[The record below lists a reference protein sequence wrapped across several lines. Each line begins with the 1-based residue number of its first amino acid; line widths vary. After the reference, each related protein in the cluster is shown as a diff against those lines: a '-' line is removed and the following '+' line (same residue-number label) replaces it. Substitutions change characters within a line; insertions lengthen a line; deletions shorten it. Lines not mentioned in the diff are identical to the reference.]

1 MLVRLET
8 PGEASG
14 DVSVKAYLELAI
26 EDVGRRAG
34 RDLCGAAEAGRA
46 AEPVVKRHG
55 RIGRAHHRCHEH
67 SARGPDHDI
76 AASLRGD
83 VRYVHR
89 GYNGRFSTAG
99 PFTRVTT

>member
-1 MLVRLET
+1 MPREPT
-8 PGEASG
+8 G
-14 DVSVKAYLELAI
+14 DVSGEAELESGSDG
-26 EDVGRRAG
+26 EVMRSGRNLRG
-34 RDLCGAAEAGRA
+34 SAEAGRA
-46 AEPVVKRHG
+46 AEPVVKRYG

-83 VRYVHR
+83 VRHVHR